1 MNKIDIL
8 VIDDMQRKTEKII
21 TVLKKSEYEI
31 EQDVAINIVQAK
43 KMLMDKS
50 YDLVILDIQLPHR
63 TGDNINKNGGIEL
76 LRSLNNGRLLHPTHI
91 IGLSAYQESI
101 DESLMEFSEK
111 SLILINYDETSNA
124 WEKQLLEK
132 VNQIGKTNVSKERE
146 ETMKYNYD
154 IAILCALFDPEL
166 KSVLDLDCN
175 WKKLDV
181 PDDSTSDYYK
191 GTFQKN
197 GEEIKLVAT
206 YSPQMGMPASSL
218 MATKLIDRFKPKYL
232 VMTGISAG
240 VKGKV
245 NLGDIIVADN
255 CWDYDSGKK
264 IVEDNG
270 LTKLIPDYKPLR
282 LDPILSN
289 SAKRF
294 STQSGVLADIKNKW
308 RGPSPSTSL
317 EVHVGDLASGGSVV
331 ANSDVIQDLQQ
342 HARKILGVEME
353 AYGVYLAAYFG
364 RQPSPKAIVI
374 KSVCDFADQSK
385 NDDYQTYAA
394 YTSANFFYQLA
405 KNEWNYQ

>member
-154 IAILCALFDPEL
+154 IAILCALYNPEF
-166 KSVLDLDCN
+166 KSILDLDCN
-175 WKKLDV
+175 WEKLDLL
-181 PDDSTSDYYK
+181 DDSTSDYYK

-206 YSPQMGMPASSL
+206 SSPQMGMPASSL

-255 CWDYDSGKK
+255 CWDYDSGKR
-264 IVEDNG
+264 VVQGDG
-270 LTKLIPDYKPLR
+270 LTKLIPDYRQLR
-282 LDPILSN
+282 LDPTLSN
-289 SAKRF
+289 FAKRI
-294 STQSGVLADIKNKW
+294 STQSAILAEIKDKW

-317 EVHVGDLASGGSVV
+317 QVHVGELASGGSVV
-331 ANSDVIQDLQQ
+331 ANVEVIQELQQ
-342 HARKILGVEME
+342 HARKVLGVEME
-353 AYGVYLAAYFG
+353 AYGVYLAAHYG

-374 KSVCDFADQSK
+374 KSVCDFADESK
-385 NDDYQTYAA
+385 NDEYQTYAA
-394 YTSANFFYQLA
+394 YTSANLFYQLA
-405 KNEWNYQ
+405 KNYWNY